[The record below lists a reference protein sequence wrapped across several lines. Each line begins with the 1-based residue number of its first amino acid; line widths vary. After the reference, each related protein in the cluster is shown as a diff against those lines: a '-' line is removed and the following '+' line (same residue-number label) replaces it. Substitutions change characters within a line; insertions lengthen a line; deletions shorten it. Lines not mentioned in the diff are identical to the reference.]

1 MLNINLIYG
10 PSYNTPE
17 HRVNMTNMMLW
28 WNRIKGEVDLVKVR
42 NRSNILPKKNRSN
55 KGKISLVIH
64 IVTHIDPK
72 DENNIYDTE
81 SLHIS
86 ESLHKHQFLQHI

>member
-1 MLNINLIYG
+1 M
-10 PSYNTPE
+10 
-17 HRVNMTNMMLW
+17 
-28 WNRIKGEVDLVKVR
+28 KVR
-42 NRSNILPKKNRSN
+42 NHGD

-72 DENNIYDTE
+72 DENNIHDTE

>member
-1 MLNINLIYG
+1 
-10 PSYNTPE
+10 
-17 HRVNMTNMMLW
+17 MMLW
-28 WNRIKGEVDLVKVR
+28 WNRIKGKVDLVKLR
-42 NRSNILPKKNRSN
+42 NRSN
-55 KGKISLVIH
+55 KGQISLVIH

>member
-1 MLNINLIYG
+1 
-10 PSYNTPE
+10 
-17 HRVNMTNMMLW
+17 MMLW
-28 WNRIKGEVDLVKVR
+28 WNRIKGKVDLVKVR
-42 NRSNILPKKNRSN
+42 NRSN

-81 SLHIS
+81 LLHIS

>member
-1 MLNINLIYG
+1 
-10 PSYNTPE
+10 
-17 HRVNMTNMMLW
+17 MMLW

-42 NRSNILPKKNRSN
+42 NRSNILPKKKKNRSN

-72 DENNIYDTE
+72 DENNIYDAE

>member
-1 MLNINLIYG
+1 
-10 PSYNTPE
+10 
-17 HRVNMTNMMLW
+17 MMLW
-28 WNRIKGEVDLVKVR
+28 WNRIKGKVDLVKVR
-42 NRSNILPKKNRSN
+42 NRSN

>member
-1 MLNINLIYG
+1 
-10 PSYNTPE
+10 
-17 HRVNMTNMMLW
+17 MMLW
-28 WNRIKGEVDLVKVR
+28 WNRIKGKVDLVKVR
-42 NRSNILPKKNRSN
+42 NRSN
-55 KGKISLVIH
+55 KGKISLVIY

>member
-1 MLNINLIYG
+1 M
-10 PSYNTPE
+10 
-17 HRVNMTNMMLW
+17 
-28 WNRIKGEVDLVKVR
+28 KVR
-42 NRSNILPKKNRSN
+42 NRSD

-72 DENNIYDTE
+72 DENNIHDTE

>member
-1 MLNINLIYG
+1 MVELNKWE
-10 PSYNTPE
+10 S
-17 HRVNMTNMMLW
+17 RS
-28 WNRIKGEVDLVKVR
+28 GEGCE
-42 NRSNILPKKNRSN
+42 NRSD

-72 DENNIYDTE
+72 DENNIQDTK

-86 ESLHKHQFLQHI
+86 ESLHFCNTSKPHSSRFQLFFSQTHRVVFALWLTKQRANYLLIL